1 MDKRGTIMDDALQLG
16 DALQPGNFDS
26 DFWGGRDISQERV
39 ARQTNDRNLIG
50 MQRHSDAYGYSE
62 PMSNDDIERMFKAED
77 DMAKAFVLD
86 DEMQA
91 LQDTQKQPRPM
102 TPPPQERLQ
111 ASEAPRRIGEPPS
124 SRKRKG
130 AFVDQLQKT
139 KGGDDY
145 TLVRERDAQMFISGM
160 YTGMPVWGPKTG
172 IDPNDPEYENTK
184 RRDFGIR
191 QFLRKEHNV
200 RPEDFGDPAQQSR
213 LDERGLESLRATQ
226 TTPMIFATS
235 QKANDVDP
243 YTGLN
248 RYQKIQA
255 IKNRYD
261 GAWD

>member
-139 KGGDDY
+139 KGGDDF
-145 TLVRERDAQMFISGM
+145 TMVRERM
-160 YTGMPVWGPKTG
+160 YGNALAMRTKSG
-172 IDPNDPEYENTK
+172 IDPADPDYENETRK
-184 RRDFGIR
+184 TSAHKDFGIR
-191 QFLRKEHNV
+191 QFLRKRFNV
-200 RPEDFGDPAQQSR
+200 RPEDFGDPAQDPR
-213 LDERGLESLRATQ
+213 LDARGLEGLRATQ
-226 TTPMIFATS
+226 TTPLIFAFS
-235 QKANDVDP
+235 KKASAVDP
-243 YTGLN
+243 HTGLT
-248 RYQKIQA
+248 RFQKIKA
-255 IKNRYD
+255 IRDVYD